1 MFLRFSQLT
10 RKITK
15 ENSHVVFVSFKN
27 GLSIFTALS
36 VLGFSHTKNKFKFND
51 NEYFAPRRTW
61 NKVVYCNM
69 LQHIYFFQTLSVFK
83 YICIYHINRYVK
95 QDTPINTIPDF
106 LSQCLKENH
115 YMKWCKKTIIIKD
128 KWRLISGL
136 PDYYCNVII

>member
-69 LQHIYFFQTLSVFK
+69 LQHLYVLFK
-83 YICIYHINRYVK
+83 YIYIHINRYVK

-106 LSQCLKENH
+106 LSQFLKEHH
-115 YMKWCKKTIIIKD
+115 YMKKCKKTIIIKD